1 MNPQLWTLGQ
11 HLVDAYAC
19 KWLDSLVSYIPSA
32 SCNPFFLLLR
42 RISWVLG
49 AGSFLKTSLAWL
61 SVSRSRTLN
70 IFWLWPLRLFS
81 SAAWG
86 SFSDDDWARHWS
98 VRMFSEVILFLFFL
112 CQNNSI
118 WCSPMVCI
126 YLCVD
131 FSCEVIGKWVTI
143 HIIIEVGK
151 WVGTMWEGWMSL
163 GKGRGINSYGEVGL
177 RWENQTRRKREEKV
191 KGLHIKRDSYN
202 QVLLTIHIFGIQWYR
217 LYKHK
222 HSVNRVK

>member
-1 MNPQLWTLGQ
+1 MHTPANGLTPW
-11 HLVDAYAC
+11 C
-19 KWLDSLVSYIPSA
+19 PI
-32 SCNPFFLLLR
+32 FLLPLA
-42 RISWVLG
+42 ILF
-49 AGSFLKTSLAWL
+49 SFSYVEFPEFWEQGVFWRHLLHGRVFPGLALW
-61 SVSRSRTLN
+61 
-70 IFWLWPLRLFS
+70 IFSGCGPLLLFS
-81 SAAWG
+81 SAAWE

-98 VRMFSEVILFLFFL
+98 VRMFSEVILLLFFL

-118 WCSPMVCI
+118 WCSPRVCI

-131 FSCEVIGKWVTI
+131 FSCEVIDKWVTI

-163 GKGRGINSYGEVGL
+163 DKGRGINSYGEVGL